1 MTGSYQSDGLKGDV
15 FMIKILKISV
25 LVTMFLIVSSSYV
38 LAYDLEN
45 TKPSVAI
52 KILDLSIVR
61 PISMVVSIAST
72 VFCVGTLPLTYPV
85 GVSEPAARIFI
96 EAPWRF
102 TNARY
107 LGKFNHYKDEK
118 PVTVVYE
125 R

>member
-1 MTGSYQSDGLKGDV
+1 
-15 FMIKILKISV
+15 MIKVLKMAV

-45 TKPSVAI
+45 TEPSVAI

-61 PISMVVSIAST
+61 PISMVVSIVST
-72 VFCVGTLPLTYPV
+72 AFCVGTLPLTFPV
-85 GVSEPAARIFI
+85 GVSEPAARIFV

-107 LGKFNHYKDEK
+107 LGEFNHYKDEK
-118 PVTVVYE
+118 PVTIVYE

>member
-1 MTGSYQSDGLKGDV
+1 
-15 FMIKILKISV
+15 MIKILKMAV

-45 TKPSVAI
+45 TEPSVAT

-61 PISMVVSIAST
+61 PISIVVSIAST
-72 VFCVGTLPLTYPV
+72 AFCVGTLPFTFPA
-85 GVSEPAARIFI
+85 GVSEPAARIFV

-107 LGKFNHYKDEK
+107 LGEFNHYKDEK
-118 PVTVVYE
+118 PATVIYE
-125 R
+125 K